1 MKHRVW
7 LSILLVLCILAGC
20 SQPKSDMQG
29 SMTGSDRDTLGLVPD
44 FSYEVEEQT
53 PNILVNQ
60 IGYLTDN
67 KKVAILQGNN
77 LHDVFYVYNAY
88 NNEKVFEGYL
98 TSDNISAVQ
107 SEDIEGN
114 VESKE
119 REDIYLAD
127 FSQIK
132 KTGTYY
138 VYQKDLGYS
147 YWFKIGDNIYDDVEE
162 IALTLLDTEDEDVSK
177 ICYQLTALL
186 ITKELYPMH
195 LLEAERLDKICKKKI
210 ELLLQAQDTVTG
222 NVYANISDISKI
234 KELDE
239 QQKQQYISL
248 AATAEFAGVL
258 AIYANQ
264 TKVID
269 GALAYQY
276 QAAAEKAYRAIQLS
290 LDNVGYDA
298 GYFAAS
304 HLYRLTGR
312 LKYAQAIE
320 QYLNMKEEQK
330 GYTEYDFS
338 LFADYGYLTLR
349 HGSNLAW
356 SEMVMK
362 RIMKQ
367 AEEISRTAG
376 KNNYYVSEKREYN
389 DINGKL
395 KDMSNLALV
404 NYIIT
409 NHEYSTLQRNYL
421 DYFLGRNPYN
431 ICYIDGFGT
440 GNVIGD
446 EEKINSENVGLFYLL
461 LQSTK
466 L

>member
-67 KKVAILQGNN
+67 KKVAILQGND
-77 LHDVFYVYNAY
+77 LYDVFYVYDAY
-88 NNEKVFEGYL
+88 NDEKVFEGYL
-98 TSDNISAVQ
+98 TSDNIGVSQ
-107 SEDIEGN
+107 SDDKSETM
-114 VESKE
+114 ESNE
-119 REDIYLAD
+119 RKDIYLAD

-132 KTGTYY
+132 RTGTYY

-239 QQKQQYISL
+239 QQKTTIHIFGGY
-248 AATAEFAGVL
+248 GRVC
-258 AIYANQ
+258 
-264 TKVID
+264 
-269 GALAYQY
+269 
-276 QAAAEKAYRAIQLS
+276 RC
-290 LDNVGYDA
+290 VG
-298 GYFAAS
+298 
-304 HLYRLTGR
+304 
-312 LKYAQAIE
+312 
-320 QYLNMKEEQK
+320 
-330 GYTEYDFS
+330 
-338 LFADYGYLTLR
+338 
-349 HGSNLAW
+349 NL
-356 SEMVMK
+356 
-362 RIMKQ
+362 
-367 AEEISRTAG
+367 
-376 KNNYYVSEKREYN
+376 
-389 DINGKL
+389 
-395 KDMSNLALV
+395 
-404 NYIIT
+404 
-409 NHEYSTLQRNYL
+409 
-421 DYFLGRNPYN
+421 
-431 ICYIDGFGT
+431 C
-440 GNVIGD
+440 
-446 EEKINSENVGLFYLL
+446 
-461 LQSTK
+461 
-466 L
+466 

>member
-1 MKHRVW
+1 MKHKNW
-7 LSILLVLCILAGC
+7 LSVLLVLCILTGC
-20 SQPKSDMQG
+20 SQPKINMQG
-29 SMTGSDRDTLGLVPD
+29 NLAGNDKDTLGLAPY
-44 FSYEVEEQT
+44 FSYEVVEQT

-77 LHDVFYVYNAY
+77 LHDVFYVYDAY

-98 TSDNISAVQ
+98 TSDNIGVTQ
-107 SEDIEGN
+107 SDNASETI
-114 VESKE
+114 ESKE
-119 REDIYLAD
+119 QKNIYLAD

-147 YWFKIGDNIYDDVEE
+147 YQFRIGENIYDDVEE
-162 IALTLLDTEDEDVSK
+162 TALTLLDAEEEDVST

-186 ITKELYPMH
+186 IAKELYPTH
-195 LLEAERLDKICKKKI
+195 LLEADRLDKICKEKI
-210 ELLLQAQDTVTG
+210 ELLLQAQDIVSG
-222 NVYANISDISKI
+222 NVYANISDINKI
-234 KELDE
+234 QELDE

-264 TKVID
+264 TKETD
-269 GALAYQY
+269 RTLAYQY

-320 QYLNMKEEQK
+320 QYLSMKEEQK

-349 HGSNLAW
+349 YGSNLAW
-356 SEMVMK
+356 SELVMK

-367 AEEISRTAG
+367 AEEISHTVG

-409 NHEYSTLQRNYL
+409 NHEYSTLQKNYL
-421 DYFLGRNPYN
+421 DYFLGRNPNN
-431 ICYIDGFGT
+431 ICYMDGFGT
-440 GNVIGD
+440 GNAGIG
-446 EEKINSENVGLFYLL
+446 EAKIDSENVGLFYLL

-466 L
+466 I